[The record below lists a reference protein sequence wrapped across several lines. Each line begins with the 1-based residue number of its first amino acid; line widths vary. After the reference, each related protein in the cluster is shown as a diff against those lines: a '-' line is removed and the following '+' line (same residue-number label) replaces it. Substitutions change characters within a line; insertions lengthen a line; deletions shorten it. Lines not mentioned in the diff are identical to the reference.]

1 MLQAKVNSWSGTMII
16 SEPALCQVPH
26 LHSKLWRI
34 SLDGVWRKGPSPAL
48 VPDRRCASLTGE
60 MKRVKGHVC
69 RAGNHGKHQRFSF
82 LPSRSCSLLRKCA
95 ALLLLIVLE
104 CHQELMLAS
113 LV

>member
-60 MKRVKGHVC
+60 MKRVKDTC
-69 RAGNHGKHQRFSF
+69 AGLETMANTRGFLFS
-82 LPSRSCSLLRKCA
+82 LPD
-95 ALLLLIVLE
+95 
-104 CHQELMLAS
+104 
-113 LV
+113 LVPF

>member
-1 MLQAKVNSWSGTMII
+1 MII

-26 LHSKLWRI
+26 LHSKLWRT

-48 VPDRRCASLTGE
+48 VPDRRCASLTSE

-69 RAGNHGKHQRFSF
+69 WAGNHGKHQFSS